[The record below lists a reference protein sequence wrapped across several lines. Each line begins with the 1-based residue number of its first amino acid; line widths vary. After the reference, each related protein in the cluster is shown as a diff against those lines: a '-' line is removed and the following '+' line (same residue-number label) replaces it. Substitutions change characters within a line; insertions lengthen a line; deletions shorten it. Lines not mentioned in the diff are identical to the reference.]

1 MAISPFPSRSP
12 SASNSHQ
19 SFTKMALRTP
29 SPSLHGIKG
38 SFLYFKANRCGLN
51 IKSDGVILHTKPII
65 YAVAADE
72 SGDSGK
78 LNLEHVIEK
87 ARRMWDSSPEPVKK
101 FPWNRALE
109 NFIQLIVDL
118 TVAVVKY
125 LSIPLLAV
133 TSLGEMSYC
142 AHVKKLAI
150 VPVPLLIGFVVAG
163 VLRNTV
169 LELSFLLKD
178 AEVPWHLILIAIFFT
193 LIKLPGPYYPFWGR
207 IFIPHLANGALWRTV
222 WSMFLWYRR
231 PKMASGSSVHHN

>member
-1 MAISPFPSRSP
+1 MANTPFPSRSP
-12 SASNSHQ
+12 SASIPHQ
-19 SFTKMALRTP
+19 SFTRMAFRTP

-51 IKSDGVILHTKPII
+51 IKSDGVVLHAKPII
-65 YAVAADE
+65 CAVAADE

-109 NFIQLIVDL
+109 NFIQLILDL
-118 TVAVVKY
+118 MVAVVKY

-133 TSLGEMSYC
+133 TSLR
-142 AHVKKLAI
+142 
-150 VPVPLLIGFVVAG
+150 
-163 VLRNTV
+163 VLRDTV

-193 LIKLPGPYYPFWGR
+193 SIKLRGPYYPFWGR

-231 PKMASGSSVHHN
+231 PKMASGSSVPHN